1 MREPPSRLED
11 WRNSGCDDIVDVRSP
26 AEYAHAEAG
35 RAPILFD
42 PQTAGPLLAVVPQ
55 KQADACPERLKAGGC
70 GESAVIGRILERRSA
85 PESGP
90 GLRIR

>member
-1 MREPPSRLED
+1 MCAPRPNTLTPRRAAPPS
-11 WRNSGCDDIVDVRSP
+11 C
-26 AEYAHAEAG
+26 Y
-35 RAPILFD
+35 D

-55 KQADACPERLKAGGC
+55 KQADGCLERLKAGGY